1 MNEADLALATRAV
14 DGDQDALTEIV
25 TRVQDPVYRLALRM
39 TGRPP
44 DAEDAVQ
51 EILIRILT
59 RLSTFHGEAALL
71 TWAYRIAVNHL
82 VNHGKRPRRELLTF
96 DTYRQD
102 LLDGLA
108 TPAYE
113 GPDGALLAEEI
124 RLLCTQAL
132 LQCLDEPGR
141 LAYVLGDIVGL
152 SGTEA
157 AWVLATTPA
166 TYRKRLERARRQVRD
181 AMRDRCGLLDAAAPC
196 WCGRRVT
203 YALAKGRIGEGGPVY
218 AQHPTVSESGSG
230 GGSGGGES
238 QWSGSRRP
246 RGGTGGGSEARA
258 ESESGTGPG
267 SGTGPRSGGGHT
279 TDTRSGQGASAPERS
294 RCRPGTEAAQR
305 TETEH
310 TAAGIAHL
318 RDVGELLRSH
328 PRYAAPQDRVDAV
341 LALARSGAYEGLL
354 PDTTDGP

>member
-1 MNEADLALATRAV
+1 MNDADLALATRAV
-14 DGDQDALTEIV
+14 DGDQDALTEIAK
-25 TRVQDPVYRLALRM
+25 RVQDPVYRLALRM
-39 TGRPP
+39 TGRPH

-82 VNHGKRPRRELLTF
+82 VNQRHRPRRELLTF

-108 TPAYE
+108 TPAYD
-113 GPDGALLAEEI
+113 GPDGDLLAEEI

-141 LAYVLGDIVGL
+141 AAYVLGDIIGL

-181 AMRDRCGLLDAAAPC
+181 AMRNRCGLLDPTAPC
-196 WCGRRVT
+196 QCGRRVT
-203 YALAKGRIGEGGPVY
+203 YALAKGRIGESGPVY
-218 AQHPTVSESGSG
+218 AAHPTAETPSPAG
-230 GGSGGGES
+230 GK
-238 QWSGSRRP
+238 
-246 RGGTGGGSEARA
+246 
-258 ESESGTGPG
+258 
-267 SGTGPRSGGGHT
+267 
-279 TDTRSGQGASAPERS
+279 
-294 RCRPGTEAAQR
+294 AA
-305 TETEH
+305 TEH
-310 TAAGIAHL
+310 TAAGIAQL

-328 PRYAAPQDRVDAV
+328 PRYAAPRERVEAV
-341 LALARSGAYEGLL
+341 LALARSGEYGGLL
-354 PDTTDGP
+354 PDGSGGS